1 MISLESGSL
10 SSGFTSVSSQTHD
23 PHTPLPFSDFLAF
36 LDELKAPSSSE
47 EFTLRSALVAEI
59 SQGVSQETPC
69 LVLAYLTHSVPLDSS
84 FSISRTQAS

>member
-1 MISLESGSL
+1 MIL
-10 SSGFTSVSSQTHD
+10 HM
-23 PHTPLPFSDFLAF
+23 PLPFSDFLAF
-36 LDELKAPSSSE
+36 FDEIKAPSSS

-59 SQGVSQETPC
+59 SQGVSQEIPC